1 VNRAP
6 KTAFVK
12 LENKNIPVN
21 KVTVGTIIQVK
32 PGEMIPLDGKI
43 ISGET
48 TVDEAAIT
56 GEPIPK
62 DKRPGA
68 ILFAGTLNKMV
79 LLKWKLLPLHRY
91 HLAKIIRLTLKQRHL
106 EVTHRNSFSVSL
118 NSILLA

>member
-1 VNRAP
+1 LGERLEDIGLENSKSALDQLVNRAP

-21 KVTVGTIIQVK
+21 KVTGTIIQVK

-48 TVDEAAIT
+48 TVDEAIT

-79 LLKWKLLPLHRY
+79 LLKWKLLPSPSIPPL
-91 HLAKIIRLTLKQRHL
+91 LK
-106 EVTHRNSFSVSL
+106 
-118 NSILLA
+118 

>member
-6 KTAFVK
+6 KRLFK

-79 LLKWKLLPLHRY
+79 LLKWKLLPSIDTTF
-91 HLAKIIRLTLKQRHL
+91 AKIIRLTFKQRHL
-106 EVTHRNSFSVSL
+106 EVTTEIHSAFL
-118 NSILLA
+118 

>member
-48 TVDEAAIT
+48 QM
-56 GEPIPK
+56 
-62 DKRPGA
+62 KRP
-68 ILFAGTLNKMV
+68 
-79 LLKWKLLPLHRY
+79 LPRTHPKRQASWCYFICRNTQQNGFIEMETTTLHRY
-91 HLAKIIRLTLKQRHL
+91 HLC
-106 EVTHRNSFSVSL
+106 
-118 NSILLA
+118 

>member
-1 VNRAP
+1 LLLLLLLFGRIPEAAVVIVLYVLERLEDIGLENSKSALELVNRAP

-68 ILFAGTLNKMV
+68 FLFAGTLK
-79 LLKWKLLPLHRY
+79 KWFY
-91 HLAKIIRLTLKQRHL
+91 
-106 EVTHRNSFSVSL
+106 
-118 NSILLA
+118 